1 MGTLRLL
8 VLDGIAQ
15 ARSTWTLLL
24 RTLHYILHAPWDG
37 PAIRQQMFSVGNRS
51 VVFVL
56 LTLGFLG
63 AITSLQAGFQA
74 RRIIGDTSLI
84 GQQLL
89 PLLVRQLGPTLA
101 GLMVA
106 TRVGTGIAAEIGSM
120 VVTEQV
126 DALRMCNAPPADY
139 LIKPRLI
146 ACVIM
151 LPVLVTFGVL
161 AAFLAAMGVAYLM
174 FHTPPLV
181 FAKLDFVHLLD
192 LGEGMAKA
200 LAFGVSIPII
210 AGAAG
215 LDARGGSEG
224 VGEATT
230 RAVVSCSLAVIVLDF
245 LIGGVA
251 FLVRT

>member
-1 MGTLRLL
+1 MK
-8 VLDGIAQ
+8 
-15 ARSTWTLLL
+15 SLLL
-24 RTLHYILHAPWDG
+24 ILRSVIEQTREAVATLVGTIRYTLESPWNFR
-37 PAIRQQMFSVGNRS
+37 AIGEHMFLVGNRS
-51 VVFVL
+51 LVFVL

-74 RRIIGDTSLI
+74 LRIIGDTTII

-89 PLLVRQLGPTLA
+89 PLLVRQLGPTLV

-126 DALRMCNAPPADY
+126 DALRMCNAPPLDY
-139 LIKPRLI
+139 LVKPRFL
-146 ACVIM
+146 ACLVM
-151 LPVLVTFGVL
+151 LPVLVVFGVM
-161 AAFLAAMGVAYLM
+161 AAFLSAMGVAALV
-174 FHTPPLV
+174 FHTPPRV
-181 FAKLDFVHLLD
+181 FANLDFVSLID
-192 LGEGMAKA
+192 VGEGLVKA
-200 LAFGVSIPII
+200 VAFGAAIPVI

-215 LDARGGSEG
+215 LAARGGSEG

-230 RAVVSCSLAVIVLDF
+230 RAVVSASLAVIVLDF
-245 LIGGVA
+245 VIGGLA